1 MNDIIL
7 ESINLYWRG
16 IKIMVTLP
24 RQVLLFWPGVA
35 ETYLRLHIPWHR
47 DAVCVCGNGIYVCR

>member
-24 RQVLLFWPGVA
+24 RQVLLFWPGVF
-35 ETYLRLHIPWHR
+35 R
-47 DAVCVCGNGIYVCR
+47 CKC